1 MKIVIALGKI
11 ACVAIWMWGLLSF
24 LLASSVPEPALGRMV
39 LLGFLAVHAAEAF
52 AFAKK
57 LAADKCGS
65 VGGHVAKLLAFG
77 NFHVMD
83 VRYG

>member
-24 LLASSVPEPALGRMV
+24 VLESSVPAPDIGRMV
-39 LLGFLAVHAAEAF
+39 FLGFLAVHVAEAF
-52 AFAKK
+52 AFAKN
-57 LAADKCGS
+57 LAAEKGGS
-65 VGGHVAKLLAFG
+65 VGGHVRKLLAFG
-77 NFHVMD
+77 YFHILD